1 MRKKLIL
8 TAGPSITSRE
18 IEYVVDAVTHG
29 WNQNWNGYLQ
39 RFEHE
44 FAQVVGSSFALT
56 TSSCTGAMHLA
67 LLALGIGPGDEVIVP
82 ELTWVATASAVVYC
96 GAKPVFVDVEA
107 DTWCIDVASAER
119 AVTART
125 KAIMPVHLYGH
136 PADMV
141 GVAAL
146 ARKHGIKVLEDAA
159 PALGAKVNKKSVGDL
174 GDVAAFSF
182 QGAKTLTTGEGGMVV
197 TSDRSLYERMRYLGD
212 HGRDPGDPTRNTS
225 IGFKYKMSNLQAAL
239 GLAQLERLSELVAK
253 KRTIF
258 HWYQE
263 RLAGLP
269 GVLLNAER
277 PWARNSYWMTSVVL
291 DGGGRVAR
299 DRVMAILK
307 RAGVD
312 SRPFFRPLSS
322 QPMFQ
327 SCAARNPVA
336 YRVASHGIN
345 LPSGHNLEEAEV
357 DFICGTLRDAL
368 SAKGMRAAA

>member
-1 MRKKLIL
+1 MQKKLIL

-29 WNQNWNGYLQ
+29 WNQSWNGYLQ
-39 RFEHE
+39 RFEKE
-44 FAQVVGSSFALT
+44 FARVVGSRFAIS

-96 GAKPVFVDVEA
+96 GAKPVFADVES

-119 AVTART
+119 AISKRT
-125 KAIMPVHLYGH
+125 KAIVPVHLYGH

-141 GVAAL
+141 GIAAL

-159 PALGAKVNKKSVGDL
+159 PALGAKVHHKSVGDL

-182 QGAKTLTTGEGGMVV
+182 QGAKTLTTGEGGMIV
-197 TSDRSLYERMRYLGD
+197 TSDQSLFERMRYLGD
-212 HGRDPGDPTRNTS
+212 HGRDPADPSRNTS

-239 GLAQLERLSELVAK
+239 GLAQLERLTELVEK
-253 KRTIF
+253 KRKVF
-258 HWYQE
+258 DWYQE

-269 GVLLNAER
+269 GVALNVER
-277 PWARNSYWMTSVVL
+277 PWARNSYWMSSIVL
-291 DGGGRVAR
+291 EEGGSAAR
-299 DRVMAILK
+299 DRLMVCLK
-307 RAGVD
+307 HAGID

-322 QPMFQ
+322 QPMFR
-327 SCAARNPVA
+327 SSAAQNPVA
-336 YRVASHGIN
+336 YAVADRGIN
-345 LPSGHNLEEAEV
+345 LPSGHNLEESDV
-357 DFICGTLRDAL
+357 DFICATLRDVL
-368 SAKGMRAAA
+368 SRKTRVAA